1 MLLQLENTNKENIDK
16 LLNFAKENQLKLS
29 VMDDY
34 ENNFSLPGKPLSEA
48 ELCLLI
54 EKSRRSGQIAMEE
67 GHSIIRKSFNA
78 ED

>member
-34 ENNFSLPGKPLSEA
+34 ENNFSLPGKPLSDD
-48 ELCLLI
+48 ELYLLI
-54 EKSRRSGQIAMEE
+54 EKSRTSGQIAMRE
-67 GHSIIRKSFNA
+67 GHSVLRKSFNA
-78 ED
+78 RD